1 MHYGVRSANVVSYN
15 AQFSIAIKKQQTVCG
30 MFDHVALQSVRGR
43 AGFGTF
49 RNSMIDRRENIA
61 L

>member
-15 AQFSIAIKKQQTVCG
+15 AQFSTAIKEQQTVCG
-30 MFDHVALQSVRGR
+30 MSDHVALQI
-43 AGFGTF
+43 GTWP
-49 RNSMIDRRENIA
+49 RW